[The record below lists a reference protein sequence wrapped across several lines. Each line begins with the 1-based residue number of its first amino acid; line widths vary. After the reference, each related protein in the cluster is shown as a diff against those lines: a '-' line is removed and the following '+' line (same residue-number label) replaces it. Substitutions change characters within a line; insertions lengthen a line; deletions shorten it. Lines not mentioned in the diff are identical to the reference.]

1 MARLTLVL
9 LAGLFL
15 TCLPAC
21 SGGGLDSRNK
31 DFDRPKAVDE
41 KPATPPKK

>member
-1 MARLTLVL
+1 MNRLTLLL
-9 LAGLFL
+9 LAGFVL

-31 DFDRPKAVDE
+31 DLDRPKAADE
-41 KPATPPKK
+41 KPVTPPKK